1 MVTFSTSHS
10 KTRLTCSSSFSTSVK
25 HHLQICEQLITLTSF
40 NSQNT
45 TFDNNGFF
53 ASNEVTHNAE
63 TIIKKPFHDSNH
75 CTLQVT
81 RTGADV
87 VSNNIGAPTNVPTNE
102 ANVKLATTQTVKA
115 KDTAKVLLL
124 NKNRVL
130 SAHVSENYIHFSH
143 IPLFLFLSFLL
154 LSHIVAIERPPTC
167 AFMFRLC

>member
-10 KTRLTCSSSFSTSVK
+10 KTRLTCSSSFSTTVE
-25 HHLQICEQLITLTSF
+25 HHLQICEQLISLTSF

-45 TFDNNGFF
+45 TFDINGFF

-63 TIIKKPFHDSNH
+63 TIIKKTCHDSNH
-75 CTLQVT
+75 NTVPVE
-81 RTGADV
+81 RTWANV
-87 VSNNIGAPTNVPTNE
+87 VSNNIGAPTNVRTNE
-102 ANVKLATTQTVKA
+102 ANVKLATTPAAKA

-154 LSHIVAIERPPTC
+154 LSHFVAIERPPTC
-167 AFMFRLC
+167 AIMFRLC